1 MGRIKTGLK
10 ETAADARLAARLAAF
25 RRKAAAARRRDFLR
39 EAAKAA
45 RLTPEERLETAL
57 DLIDSLM
64 ELKEAAGHAEDA

>member
-10 ETAADARLAARLAAF
+10 ATAAAARLAAF
-25 RRKAAAARRRDFLR
+25 RRKAAAVRRCDFLR
-39 EAAKAA
+39 EAAKVA

>member
-1 MGRIKTGLK
+1 MS
-10 ETAADARLAARLAAF
+10 ARLAAF

-45 RLTPEERLETAL
+45 RLTPEERFETAL

-64 ELKEAAGHAEDA
+64 ELREAARHAEDA